1 MGEYYETLHYLLN
14 THHIG
19 GRYNIETLPFFSCPQ
34 AAKWQFLSDRVRKI
48 FACKDKYDPKVLWLL
63 LLLEDTIIRHGYFMR
78 WCRVSAVVSSILE
91 IRSWFVVYKK
101 FPYKNIALRLFIIV
115 TIINFHFRFRFC
127 VPICEWLSWKKI
139 IVIIRSN
146 IPCNFDPFDHP
157 LNWNEWTILNGILY
171 CYHFLNSTLSS
182 PACAPPFNYD

>member
-1 MGEYYETLHYLLN
+1 MQRTVLNGGILWNFTLSLKHTSY
-14 THHIG
+14 
-19 GRYNIETLPFFSCPQ
+19 RYNIETLPFFSCPQ

-48 FACKDKYDPKVLWLL
+48 FACKDKYDPKVLWLLLL

-139 IVIIRSN
+139 IVIDRIFHAILILLIIHWTETN
-146 IPCNFDPFDHP
+146 EPF
-157 LNWNEWTILNGILY
+157 WMVFYIVTT
-171 CYHFLNSTLSS
+171 S
-182 PACAPPFNYD
+182 